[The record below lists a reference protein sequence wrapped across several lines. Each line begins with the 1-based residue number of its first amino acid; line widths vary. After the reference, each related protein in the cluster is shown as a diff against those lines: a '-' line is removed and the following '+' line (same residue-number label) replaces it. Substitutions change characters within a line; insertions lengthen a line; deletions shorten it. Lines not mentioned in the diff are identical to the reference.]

1 MSPRR
6 NFDCKGGPGA
16 WEVAVRY
23 ARLDLDDS
31 TVTGGTLD
39 DFTVGLNWHL
49 NPNVRM
55 MLNYVRANLDGVG
68 DSNIFQSR
76 FQIDF

>member
-1 MSPRR
+1 M
-6 NFDCKGGPGA
+6 GA
-16 WEVAVRY
+16 CFAY
-23 ARLDLDDS
+23 PPDDNV
-31 TVTGGTLD
+31 VTGGTLD

-55 MLNYVRANLDGVG
+55 MLNYVRANLDDVG